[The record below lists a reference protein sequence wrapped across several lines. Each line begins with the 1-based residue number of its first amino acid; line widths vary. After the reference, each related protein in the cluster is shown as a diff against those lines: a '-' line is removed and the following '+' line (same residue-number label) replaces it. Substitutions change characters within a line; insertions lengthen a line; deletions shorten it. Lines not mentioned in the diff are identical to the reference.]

1 MKNNMFNWKKII
13 VAGLVAFSLG
23 LPVGLAAPWTDTPS
37 LKLQGAAKTAYI
49 SKKMDGFF
57 HPTTPVAPVIKPFV
71 PPTGYTYEKL
81 NVENVKLELLAP
93 EKITT
98 DTVILQFHG
107 GGYVQALGNGHRN
120 LALVQ
125 SEMAGYAPAYLLD
138 YRIAPEYKYP
148 AALEDGVA
156 AFQELLKRGHK
167 AKNIIMVG
175 DSAGGNLVLATALY
189 LRDHK
194 MPLPGALILISPW
207 ATMDNNLPSRSA
219 NMHKDPVLG
228 AGTKLVGDIE
238 HPRYAEGKDY
248 KEAYLSPL
256 YGDYKGLPPM
266 LIQTGE
272 HETLLDDSLEVAKK
286 ARKAGVKVEQITYK
300 LMPHDFAVCLPELED
315 SRQSWR
321 DMQKFV
327 HKYMK

>member
-1 MKNNMFNWKKII
+1 MEKII
-13 VAGLVAFSLG
+13 AAGLVAFSLG
-23 LPVGLAAPWTDTPS
+23 LPVGLAAPWTELPS

-49 SKKMDGFF
+49 AKKMDGFF
-57 HPTTPVAPVIKPFV
+57 HPTSPVKPVIKPFEA
-71 PPTGYTYEKL
+71 PTGYVYEKL
-81 NVENVKLELLAP
+81 NAENIKLELLAP
-93 EKITT
+93 KKINT

-107 GGYVQALGNGHRN
+107 GGYVQGLGNGHRN

-125 SEMAGYAPAYLLD
+125 SEMAGGAPVYLLD

-167 AKNIIMVG
+167 ASDIVMVG

-189 LRDHK
+189 LKDHK
-194 MPLPGALILISPW
+194 LPQPGALVLISPW
-207 ATMDNNLPSRSA
+207 TTMENNLPSRSA
-219 NMHKDPVLG
+219 NMSKDVVLG
-228 AGTKLVGDIE
+228 TGTKLVGDIE
-238 HPRYAEGKDY
+238 HPRYAEGKNYQD
-248 KEAYLSPL
+248 AYLSPL
-256 YGDYKGLPPM
+256 YGNYKGLPPM
-266 LIQTGE
+266 LIQTDE

-286 ARKAGVKVEQITYK
+286 ARKAGVQVEQITYK

-321 DMQKFV
+321 DMQSFLR
-327 HKYMK
+327 KYMR